1 MQARLL
7 IALVISAAL
16 GASDDGFA
24 EGVFTGDD
32 GSALRYRVAAPADGG
47 ERVPLIVF
55 LHGAGERGDDNRR
68 QLAAMPKRLRD
79 ASWRRAN
86 PCVVLAPQCP
96 RDTKWTGVNWQE
108 RPPAPPTPEP
118 TMAMRL
124 LIALLERAPQELP
137 VDAARVYVLGVSM
150 GGSGAWDLVARRGD
164 LVAAAAP
171 VCGGSHA
178 ERGPLYARV
187 PIWTFHGERDEVVD
201 VGLTRASVAAIRAA
215 GGEARFDEYAGDGHG
230 IASRAFATE
239 ELWTWLL
246 ARRRAALR

>member
-7 IALVISAAL
+7 IALVVAAVL
-16 GASDDGFA
+16 DASDDGFA
-24 EGVFTGDD
+24 EGRFTGDD
-32 GSALRYRVAAPADGG
+32 GATLRYRVAVPAGG
-47 ERVPLIVF
+47 AERVPLIVF

-79 ASWRRAN
+79 AAWRRAN

-96 RDTKWTGVNWQE
+96 GDVKWTGVDWQE

-118 TMAMRL
+118 TRAMRL

-137 VDAARVYVLGVSM
+137 VDPGRVCVLGVSM
-150 GGSGAWDLVARRGD
+150 GGSGTWDLVARRGD
-164 LVAAAAP
+164 LVAAAVP

-201 VGLTRASVAAIRAA
+201 VGLTRASVAAARAA
-215 GGEARFDEYAGDGHG
+215 GGAIRFDEYAGAGHG
-230 IASRAFATE
+230 IAGRAFATE

-246 ARRRAALR
+246 AARRPATP